1 MGTRRNMNVNARES
15 SDMRTISLPF
25 ITQCNSPKDHIV
37 IYPCGICNGLHL
49 GVMVLPATRHTA
61 DESANRLIFS
71 LQRDIH
77 RVREIGR
84 SQEDNVRQLE
94 EEIERLLTEYF

>member
-1 MGTRRNMNVNARES
+1 MGRKKYER
-15 SDMRTISLPF
+15 
-25 ITQCNSPKDHIV
+25 QCERKFRHENYLTAIHHAMQLSKDDIV

-49 GVMVLPATRHTA
+49 GHGFARYAAHCRREH
-61 DESANRLIFS
+61 DRLIFS